1 MALKFRSSAHKILVA
16 WKAHQGLVYKKILLD
31 LSLGCS
37 LTHKPNDSLSHK
49 VLTLQKSQIAGTRR
63 KLKNHPLRT
72 ASLDG
77 RKWVP
82 PVLPD
87 FPRWLACSGLEFK
100 SSYFKLRVLFI
111 TSVSKVKSVSQ
122 SLRWASWQSH
132 ITITCPRLQRP
143 PHTNCGK

>member
-1 MALKFRSSAHKILVA
+1 VALKFRSSAHKILVA

-49 VLTLQKSQIAGTRR
+49 LLTLQKSQIAGTRR

-77 RKWVP
+77 RKWIP
-82 PVLPD
+82 QYYLTFQGGLPVQDWSSSL
-87 FPRWLACSGLEFK
+87 LISSSGF
-100 SSYFKLRVLFI
+100 F
-111 TSVSKVKSVSQ
+111 
-122 SLRWASWQSH
+122 SL
-132 ITITCPRLQRP
+132 LQ
-143 PHTNCGK
+143 